1 MRAIVLW
8 VMLLFFA
15 PSVLADDAV
24 LVDAVAA
31 RVDDK
36 VILVSDVRERA
47 HARIARGDVAGRA
60 MRTAL
65 EELIDATL
73 VTKEAKRLHID
84 VTPEEMKRA
93 RASVATQNGV
103 TDEQLSAEIRKQ
115 GMTDA
120 SWEAII
126 REQLFE
132 GKLLSVAVANSGHPR
147 PTKPEEYEAWAVKE
161 RDAMVKRLRAAATIE
176 VRL

>member
-1 MRAIVLW
+1 MRAIVLAF
-8 VMLLFFA
+8 MLLFFA
-15 PSVLADDAV
+15 PSARADAV

-31 RVDDK
+31 RVEDK

-47 HARIARGDVAGRA
+47 RPRIKRGEVAGRA
-60 MRTAL
+60 MRAAV

-73 VTKEAKRLHID
+73 VAKEAKRLHLE
-84 VTPEEMKRA
+84 VTPDETKRA
-93 RASVATQNGV
+93 RAAVASQNGFD
-103 TDEQLSAEIRKQ
+103 DEQLSAEIKKQ

-120 SWEAII
+120 SWEALI

-132 GKLLSVAVANSGHPR
+132 GKLLSLSIANSGRPR
-147 PTKPEEYEAWAVKE
+147 PEKPEEYEAWAAKE
-161 RDAMVKRLRAAATIE
+161 REATLKRLRAAATIE